1 VVTQGTSRGKKHTGN
16 IHDGNSTQTATVAV
30 VTQGTSRGEE
40 QPGNTHNDNSTQ
52 GATAKIGVN
61 GSNYFKEETGHK
73 LSFTV
78 LDRIPL
84 LSSTMFN
91 IS

>member
-1 VVTQGTSRGKKHTGN
+1 LCT
-16 IHDGNSTQTATVAV
+16 V

-73 LSFTV
+73 LSEFT
-78 LDRIPL
+78 R
-84 LSSTMFN
+84 N
-91 IS
+91 GK